1 MGQGEPLKGP
11 TVKLAIRCFL
21 RNVPRQM
28 TRTTKRY
35 PCLALALCLGAPFLV
50 EGNHHHWPQ
59 WRGPLAT
66 GAAPAAN
73 PPIRWSETEN
83 IKWKVA
89 VPGFGTSTPVIW
101 GDRVFLLTA
110 RASGNKAE
118 PTPAAGNPF
127 GTFKPEDSYQFILL
141 CYNRADGAT
150 LWQQIAREEVP
161 HEGHHRDHGFASA
174 SPVTDGQH
182 VFAHFGSRGTY
193 CYDLD
198 GKLVWERDLGD
209 MQTRNNFGEGSS
221 PALHGDTLVI
231 NWDHE
236 GDDFIVALDKRT
248 GQTRWRKD
256 RDEPT
261 GWSTPL
267 VVEHDNR
274 PQVIVNATGKVRS
287 YDLAT
292 GEQLWELGGQ
302 TANAIPSPVAQD
314 GVAYVTSGFRGSAL
328 FAIRLG
334 ATGDLA
340 GTEAILWNHNKST
353 PYVPSPLLHENLFY
367 LVSANSGRLS
377 CFDAMSGQ
385 AHYEA
390 EQLPGLLGIYASP
403 VAAAGRVYVMG
414 REGTAV
420 VLKAAPELEVIATN
434 RLDDKVDASLALVD
448 GELFVR
454 GHQHLYCVTEE

>member
-1 MGQGEPLKGP
+1 
-11 TVKLAIRCFL
+11 
-21 RNVPRQM
+21 
-28 TRTTKRY
+28 
-35 PCLALALCLGAPFLV
+35 
-50 EGNHHHWPQ
+50 
-59 WRGPLAT
+59 LAT

-73 PPIRWSETEN
+73 PPVRWSETEN

-101 GDRVFLLTA
+101 EDRVFLLSA

-118 PTPAAGNPF
+118 SLPTAGNAF
-127 GTFKPEDSYQFILL
+127 GTFKPEDAYQFILL
-141 CYNRADGAT
+141 CYNRADGS
-150 LWQQIAREEVP
+150 LRWQQVARELVP

-182 VFAHFGSRGTY
+182 VFVHFGSRGTY

-198 GKLVWERDLGD
+198 GRLVWERDLGD
-209 MQTRNNFGEGSS
+209 MQTRNAFGEGSS

-236 GDDFIVALDKRT
+236 GEDFIVALDKRT
-248 GQTRWRKD
+248 GDTRWRKD

-267 VVEHDNR
+267 VVERETR

-287 YDLAT
+287 YDLTT
-292 GEQLWELGGQ
+292 GEQIWELGGQ

-314 GVAYVTSGFRGSAL
+314 GVAYITSGFRGSAL
-328 FAIRLG
+328 FAVRLG
-334 ATGDLA
+334 ATGDLTR
-340 GTEAILWNHNKST
+340 TEAILWSHNKST
-353 PYVPSPLLHENLFY
+353 PYVPSPLLCEGLLY
-367 LVSANSGRLS
+367 LVSGNSGRLS
-377 CFDAMSGQ
+377 CFDAKSGQ

-390 EQLPGLLGIYASP
+390 EQMPGLLGIYASP

-420 VLKAAPELEVIATN
+420 VLKAAPEIAVLATN
-434 RLDDKVDASLALVD
+434 KLEDKVDASLAVVD
-448 GELFVR
+448 RELFVR
-454 GHQHLYCVTEE
+454 GHQHLYCIAEE